1 MMNIDTTLAT
11 PGGITLPPGQSQTG
25 PAAADADPLD
35 FALLN
40 DFQRGFPLVA
50 EPWAAIAARLGCGAG
65 DVLARLERLRDGG
78 KISRVGPVF
87 APNRIGASTLA
98 AMAVPVGDLPRV
110 VAIVNA
116 FAGVN
121 HNYRREH
128 RYNLWFVASSTD
140 EAALARLLADMGA
153 ATGCPPIALPLLEEF
168 HIDLG
173 FDLASGRRTRHVV
186 DPAAPRPRLSAA
198 DWRLIDALHDGLPWL
213 ARPYQAVAEAAG
225 LTETSVLDTLAAWQA
240 DPSLAVNATEEI
252 IRWTSP
258 VRSFFRWAQQD
269 HELGGVTI
277 PAGDIDERED
287 LVGRDFRMPVIASS
301 AADMSSGA
309 KTSPATVL
317 WLGPMSMVRAGSIC
331 CVNDALTMSVNV
343 SPRQFRHPMF
353 VDEVLALVEST
364 GIDPRRLKLELTEN
378 LLLGDLAETVQRM
391 GQLKA
396 RGIGFALDDFGIG
409 YSSLRYLKALP
420 LDQLKVDRS
429 FVNDVPGDPN
439 GAAIVQA
446 ILTLAQSLQMEALA
460 EGVESAAQVEFLTS
474 HGCTRFQGFHFGHPM
489 PIEDFEGSPL
499 FRAAAAAV
507 H

>member
-11 PGGITLPPGQSQTG
+11 PGGITLPPGQSQAG

-173 FDLASGRRTRHVV
+173 FDLANGRRTRHVV
-186 DPAAPRPRLSAA
+186 DPTAPRPRLSAA
-198 DWRLIDALHDGLPWL
+198 DWRLIDALHDGLPWV

-225 LTETSVLDTLAAWQA
+225 LTESAVLDTLAGWQA
-240 DPSLAVNATEEI
+240 DGTLRRFGVVVKH
-252 IRWTSP
+252 R
-258 VRSFFRWAQQD
+258 
-269 HELGGVTI
+269 ELGYRANAMCVWAVPEAEVSRLGHALASHDGVSLCY
-277 PAGDIDERED
+277 R
-287 LVGRDFRMPVIASS
+287 
-301 AADMSSGA
+301 
-309 KTSPATVL
+309 
-317 WLGPMSMVRAGSIC
+317 
-331 CVNDALTMSVNV
+331 
-343 SPRQFRHPMF
+343 
-353 VDEVLALVEST
+353 
-364 GIDPRRLKLELTEN
+364 RRLDGDWPYN
-378 LLLGDLAETVQRM
+378 LFCMIHGRNREAVA
-391 GQLKA
+391 A
-396 RGIGFALDDFGIG
+396 R
-409 YSSLRYLKALP
+409 R
-420 LDQLKVDRS
+420 
-429 FVNDVPGDPN
+429 
-439 GAAIVQA
+439 
-446 ILTLAQSLQMEALA
+446 EALA
-460 EGVESAAQVEFLTS
+460 AEVGLAAFPHAVLFSTDCYKQCGARYQAPGLPPAA
-474 HGCTRFQGFHFGHPM
+474 GH
-489 PIEDFEGSPL
+489 
-499 FRAAAAAV
+499 AALAP
-507 H
+507 